1 MIAPG
6 KILLCGEAMVRPYL
20 AEEKEVQEMAQ
31 TNRLLV
37 QRCSFCNRTEEQ
49 VNKLIS
55 GPDVYICDKCVDLC
69 KRLLTSRP
77 PHKKIKVFKPKEIKE
92 RLDQYVIG
100 QDAAKRSLSVA
111 VFNHYKRILS
121 TEIDDDT
128 EIQKSNVLLIGPT
141 GCGKTLLA
149 STLARVLDVPFCI
162 ADATTLT
169 EAGYVGEDVENI
181 ILKLL
186 QAASYDVE
194 QTEIGIVY
202 IDEIDKIRRTTNNV
216 SITRDVSGEGVQ
228 QALLKII
235 EGTVANV
242 PPKGGRKHP
251 QQDYIQVNTENILFI
266 CGGAFNGLDRII
278 RRRLGKGTI
287 GFGGSG
293 AKRQPESLGEILS
306 LVEPEDLIEYGM
318 IPEFVGRMGVIE
330 SVYELSEKDLIRIL
344 TEPKNSLIRQYQKLF
359 RMEEVKLSFAKS
371 ALVEIAKKAL
381 RKGTGARGLRLILEE
396 LMEEIMF
403 EVPSRPEVEE
413 CTITTDV
420 VLGKS
425 KPRLKY
431 KKEKQIA

>member
-1 MIAPG
+1 MRV
-6 KILLCGEAMVRPYL
+6 L
-20 AEEKEVQEMAQ
+20 
-31 TNRLLV
+31 
-37 QRCSFCNRTEEQ
+37 
-49 VNKLIS
+49 
-55 GPDVYICDKCVDLC
+55 
-69 KRLLTSRP
+69 
-77 PHKKIKVFKPKEIKE
+77 KPQEIKE
-92 RLDQYVIG
+92 RLDEYVIG
-100 QDAAKRSLSVA
+100 QDAAKRSLSVG
-111 VFNHYKRILS
+111 VCNHYKRILS
-121 TEIDDDT
+121 TDIDDDT
-128 EIQKSNVLLIGPT
+128 ELQKSNVLLIGPT

-149 STLARVLDVPFCI
+149 STLARILDVPFCL

-186 QAASYDVE
+186 QAANYDVE

-287 GFGGSG
+287 GFAGKGS
-293 AKRQPESLGEILS
+293 RQQAESIGEILS
-306 LVEPEDLIEYGM
+306 MVEPGDLIEYGL
-318 IPEFVGRMGVIE
+318 IPEFVGRMAVIE
-330 SVYELSEKDLIRIL
+330 SVCELSEKDLVHIL
-344 TEPKNSLIRQYQKLF
+344 TQPKNSLVKQYQKLF
-359 RMEEVKLSFAKS
+359 KMEGVKLTLAKS
-371 ALVEIAKKAL
+371 ALNQIAKKAL
-381 RKGTGARGLRLILEE
+381 QKGTGARGLRLILEK

-403 EVPSRPEVEE
+403 DIPSRPDVEE
-413 CTITTDV
+413 CSITRDV
-420 VLGKS
+420 VLGKAKAEVQKRETDRVTS
-425 KPRLKY
+425 RQPQGCLRRADLPETFGIPWVHVPKQNAKPKSRRPESNRSSSLSFP
-431 KKEKQIA
+431 

>member
-1 MIAPG
+1 MSD
-6 KILLCGEAMVRPYL
+6 YN
-20 AEEKEVQEMAQ
+20 
-31 TNRLLV
+31 TLLV
-37 QRCSFCNRTEEQ
+37 QRCSFCNRTEDQ

-55 GPDVYICDKCVDLC
+55 GPDVFICDKCVDLC
-69 KRLLTSRP
+69 KRLLSSRP
-77 PHKKIKVFKPKEIKE
+77 TRKKFRTLKPKEIKQ
-92 RLDQYVIG
+92 RLDEYVIG
-100 QDAAKRSLSVA
+100 QERAKRSLSVA
-111 VFNHYKRILS
+111 VFNHYKRITS
-121 TEIDDDT
+121 SEIDDDT
-128 EIQKSNVLLIGPT
+128 EIQKSNVLLTGPT

-149 STLARVLDVPFCI
+149 ATLARILDVPFAI

-186 QAASYDVE
+186 QNANYDVE

-228 QALLKII
+228 QALLKIV

-266 CGGAFNGLDRII
+266 CGGAFIGLDRII
-278 RRRLGKGTI
+278 RRRLGKGSI
-287 GFGGSG
+287 GFGGKDS
-293 AKRQPESLGEILS
+293 KQQPESVGEILS
-306 LVEPEDLIEYGM
+306 MVEPEDLIEYGM
-318 IPEFVGRMGVIE
+318 IPEFVGRMAVIE
-330 SVYELSEKDLIRIL
+330 SVYELSEKDFVRIL
-344 TEPKNSLIRQYQKLF
+344 TEPKNALIKQFQKLF
-359 RMEEVKLSFAKS
+359 KMEGVKLVLPKS
-371 ALVEIAKKAL
+371 ALSEIARKAVQ
-381 RKGTGARGLRLILEE
+381 KGTGARGLRAILED

-413 CTITTDV
+413 CTITKDV

-425 KPRLKY
+425 KPKLKY
-431 KKEKQIA
+431 RRETKIA

>member
-1 MIAPG
+1 
-6 KILLCGEAMVRPYL
+6 
-20 AEEKEVQEMAQ
+20 MADY
-31 TNRLLV
+31 NPLSL
-37 QRCSFCNRTEEQ
+37 QRCSFCNRTEDQ

-55 GPDVYICDKCVDLC
+55 GPEVYICDKCVDLC

-77 PHKKIKVFKPKEIKE
+77 PRKKIKVFKPKEIKE
-92 RLDQYVIG
+92 RLDDYVIG
-100 QDAAKRSLSVA
+100 QDAAKRSLAVA
-111 VFNHYKRILS
+111 VCNHYKRILS
-121 TEIDDDT
+121 TDIDDDT

-149 STLARVLDVPFCI
+149 STLARILDVPFCLS
-162 ADATTLT
+162 DATTLT

-186 QAASYDVE
+186 QAANYDVE

-278 RRRLGKGTI
+278 ARRLGKGTI
-287 GFGGSG
+287 GFGSQDTR
-293 AKRQPESLGEILS
+293 RQPETVGEILS
-306 LVEPEDLIEYGM
+306 MVEPQDLIEYGM
-318 IPEFVGRMGVIE
+318 IPEFTGRMAVIDA
-330 SVYELSEKDLIRIL
+330 VHELCEKDLVHIL
-344 TEPKNSLIRQYQKLF
+344 TRPKNSLIKQYQKLF
-359 RMEEVKLSFAKS
+359 KMEGVKLSFGKS
-371 ALVEIAKKAL
+371 ALAETAKKAL
-381 RKGTGARGLRLILEE
+381 RKGTGARGLRLILEK
-396 LMEEIMF
+396 LMEEMMF
-403 EVPSRPEVEE
+403 DVPSRPDVVE
-413 CTITTDV
+413 CTITRDV

-431 KKEKQIA
+431 SKEKQIA

>member
-1 MIAPG
+1 
-6 KILLCGEAMVRPYL
+6 
-20 AEEKEVQEMAQ
+20 MAQ

>member
-1 MIAPG
+1 MTEYNQS
-6 KILLCGEAMVRPYL
+6 LF
-20 AEEKEVQEMAQ
+20 
-31 TNRLLV
+31 
-37 QRCSFCNRTEEQ
+37 QRCSFCNRTEDQ

-55 GPDVYICDKCVDLC
+55 GPDVFICDKCVDLC

-77 PHKKIKVFKPKEIKE
+77 PQKKIKILKPKEIKE
-92 RLDQYVIG
+92 QLDAYVIG
-100 QDAAKRSLSVA
+100 QEAAKRSLSVG
-111 VFNHYKRILS
+111 VSNHYKRIMS

-128 EIQKSNVLLIGPT
+128 EIQKSNVLLIGPS

-149 STLARVLDVPFCI
+149 SSLAKVLEVPFCI

-186 QAASYDVE
+186 QNANYDVE
-194 QTEIGIVY
+194 RAEIGIVY
-202 IDEIDKIRRTTNNV
+202 VDEIDKIRRTTNNV

-228 QALLKII
+228 QALLKIV

-251 QQDYIQVNTENILFI
+251 QQDYIQVNTENVLFI

-287 GFGGSG
+287 GFGGKDS
-293 AKRQPESLGEILS
+293 ARQPDSLGEILS
-306 LVEPEDLIEYGM
+306 AVEPEDLIEYGM
-318 IPEFVGRMGVIE
+318 IPEFAGRMGVIE
-330 SVYELSEKDLIRIL
+330 SVHELSEKDLVHIL
-344 TEPKNSLIRQYQKLF
+344 TQPKSALIKQYQKLLK
-359 RMEEVKLSFAKS
+359 MEGVKLTFAKS
-371 ALVEIAKKAL
+371 ALTEIAKKAL
-381 RKGTGARGLRLILEE
+381 RKGTGARGLRLILEQ

-403 EVPSRPEVEE
+403 EVPSQPEIEE
-413 CTITTDV
+413 CTITRDV

-425 KPRLKY
+425 KPKLKHR
-431 KKEKQIA
+431 KEKKIA

>member
-1 MIAPG
+1 MPDYEP
-6 KILLCGEAMVRPYL
+6 ILL
-20 AEEKEVQEMAQ
+20 
-31 TNRLLV
+31 
-37 QRCSFCNRTEEQ
+37 QRCSFCNRTEDQ

-69 KRLLTSRP
+69 KRLLNSRP
-77 PHKKIKVFKPKEIKE
+77 PRKKFKILKPKEIKG
-92 RLDQYVIG
+92 RLDEYVIN
-100 QDAAKRSLSVA
+100 QEAAKRSLSVA
-111 VFNHYKRILS
+111 VFNHYKRITS
-121 TEIDDDT
+121 SDIDDDT

-149 STLARVLDVPFCI
+149 STLARILDVPFCI

-186 QAASYDVE
+186 QNANYDVE
-194 QTEIGIVY
+194 QAEIGIAY

-266 CGGAFNGLDRII
+266 CGGAFIGLDRIV
-278 RRRLGKGTI
+278 RRRLGKSTI
-287 GFGGSG
+287 GFGGSE
-293 AKRQPESLGEILS
+293 AKRQPESVGEILS
-306 LVEPEDLIEYGM
+306 MVEPEDLIEYGM
-318 IPEFVGRMGVIE
+318 IPEFVGRMAVIE
-330 SVYELSEKDLIRIL
+330 SVYELSEKDLVRIL
-344 TEPKNSLIRQYQKLF
+344 TEPKSALVKQYQKLF
-359 RMEEVKLSFAKS
+359 KLEGVKLTFAKS
-371 ALVEIAKKAL
+371 ALTEIARKAYE
-381 RKGTGARGLRLILEE
+381 KGTGARGLRLILED
-396 LMEEIMF
+396 LMEEVMF
-403 EVPSRPEVEE
+403 EIPSRPGVEE
-413 CTITTDV
+413 CTITRDV

-425 KPRLKY
+425 KPKLKY
-431 KKEKQIA
+431 TRERQIA

>member
-1 MIAPG
+1 MANDSSP
-6 KILLCGEAMVRPYL
+6 LLP
-20 AEEKEVQEMAQ
+20 
-31 TNRLLV
+31 
-37 QRCSFCNRTEEQ
+37 RCSFCNRTEDQ

-77 PHKKIKVFKPKEIKE
+77 PRKKIKILKPKEIKE
-92 RLDQYVIG
+92 RLDEYVIG
-100 QDAAKRSLSVA
+100 QNGAKRSLAVA
-111 VFNHYKRILS
+111 VSNHYKRILS
-121 TEIDDDT
+121 TDIDDDT

-149 STLARVLDVPFCI
+149 STLARILDVPFCI

-186 QAASYDVE
+186 QAANYDLE
-194 QTEIGIVY
+194 QAEIGIVY

-251 QQDYIQVNTENILFI
+251 QQDYIQVNTESILFI
-266 CGGAFNGLDRII
+266 SGGAFNGLDRII
-278 RRRLGKGTI
+278 KRRLGRGTI
-287 GFGGSG
+287 GFGG
-293 AKRQPESLGEILS
+293 KDTIRQPDTIGEVLS

-318 IPEFVGRMGVIE
+318 IPEFVGRVAVIE
-330 SVYELSEKDLIRIL
+330 SVYELAEKDLVHIL
-344 TEPKNSLIRQYQKLF
+344 TQPKNSLIKQYQKLF
-359 RMEEVKLSFAKS
+359 KMEGVELSFAKS
-371 ALVEIAKKAL
+371 ALTEIAKKAL
-381 RKGTGARGLRLILEE
+381 RKGTGARGLRLILEK
-396 LMEEIMF
+396 LMEEMMF
-403 EVPSRPEVEE
+403 DVPSRPDAEE
-413 CTITTDV
+413 CTITRDV

-431 KKEKQIA
+431 RKAKQIA